1 MCICST
7 RVLKIVLLAFIH
19 LAAVSWIDTRS
30 CQITVDAFF
39 KGFNGAQIAKD
50 ITLLDKLV
58 GHHHVMLTISLALC
72 VIILVVLLVAIFAAI
87 RHHILALNVVRSFEL
102 FKNNYCI
109 QNIVQLFQTLVFL
122 IFKCVAKGI
131 IVIVCVLTAETGIEN
146 TAAHFWFF
154 LCWKFTVRISFNWIG
169 DKIILI
175 NSK

>member
-19 LAAVSWIDTRS
+19 LAA
-30 CQITVDAFF
+30 
-39 KGFNGAQIAKD
+39 GFNGAQIAKD

-87 RHHILALNVVRSFEL
+87 RHHILALNV
-102 FKNNYCI
+102 
-109 QNIVQLFQTLVFL
+109 TLVFL

-154 LCWKFTVRISFNWIG
+154 LCWKFTCCCMLFNLFFYIR
-169 DKIILI
+169 LTE
-175 NSK
+175 NSRQAD